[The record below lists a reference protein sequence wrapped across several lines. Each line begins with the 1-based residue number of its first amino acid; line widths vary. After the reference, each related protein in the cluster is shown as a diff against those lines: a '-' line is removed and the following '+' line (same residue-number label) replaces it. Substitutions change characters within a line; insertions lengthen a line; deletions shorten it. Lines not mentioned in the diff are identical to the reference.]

1 MNKIEFL
8 RVLEENLS
16 KLPIEERQ
24 SAIEYYEEYLDE
36 AGSENEEEAVRR
48 LGSPVQLAKQLMAD
62 FITKEVEEKPMKPKQ
77 SFQAFWIVI
86 VALFASP
93 IALPVA
99 LSIAG
104 LGFGAIVTVGSLL
117 FAGCIVAVVFLVVA
131 IILGGVG
138 IGTLFVHPASGI
150 VVIGVGCVLLGIGI
164 LISVLVYVVVGKGI
178 PTIIKGIT
186 KLGHKAKGRK
196 QIC

>member
-1 MNKIEFL
+1 MNKAEFL

-16 KLPIEERQ
+16 KLPVEERL
-24 SAIEYYEEYLDE
+24 SAMEYYKEYLDE
-36 AGSENEEEAVRR
+36 AGNENEEEAIKR
-48 LGSPVQLAKQLMAD
+48 LGNPVQLARQLMAD

-93 IALPVA
+93 IALPIA

-104 LGFGAIVTVGSLL
+104 LGFGAIITVGSVF
-117 FAGCIVAVVFLVVA
+117 FAGAIVAVVFLVVA

-150 VVIGVGCVLLGIGI
+150 IAIGGGCVLLGVGI
-164 LISVLVYVVVGKGI
+164 LISILVYVVVGRGI
-178 PTIIKGIT
+178 PAIIKGIT
-186 KLGHKAKGRK
+186 KLCYRAKGRR
-196 QIC
+196 